1 MTIDLK
7 GKADFADYMIVA
19 SGRSQRHVASIADK
33 LVDTLRKAGVST
45 VYVEGQQNSDWIL
58 VDCIDVVVHVFR
70 PELRTFYNLEKMWA
84 VPLPKEEAAF
94 A

>member
-19 SGRSQRHVASIADK
+19 SGRSQRHVASLADK
-33 LVDTLRKAGVST
+33 LVDALKKEGVDT
-45 VYVEGQQNSDWIL
+45 VYTEGEKSSDWVL
-58 VDCIDVVVHVFR
+58 VDCIDVVVHIFR
-70 PELRTFYNLEKMWA
+70 PELRAFYNLEKMWA
-84 VPLPKEEAAF
+84 VPLPKEEPAF